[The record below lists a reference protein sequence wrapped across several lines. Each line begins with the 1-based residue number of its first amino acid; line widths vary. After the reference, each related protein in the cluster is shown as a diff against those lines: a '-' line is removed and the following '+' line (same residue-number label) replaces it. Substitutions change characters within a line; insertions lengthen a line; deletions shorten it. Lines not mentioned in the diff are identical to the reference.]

1 MRHLAL
7 HNENSSYSTIPIA
20 AVGRRE
26 REVLLPQR
34 HSMLGVR
41 TRCVESPCGAL
52 LMPDVGSMKP
62 SIISVS
68 LYVPCA
74 SHNPLS

>member
-34 HSMLGVR
+34 YSMLGVH

-52 LMPDVGSMKP
+52 YNDARRRKYEVVHHLCVALRALCES
-62 SIISVS
+62 
-68 LYVPCA
+68 
-74 SHNPLS
+74 

>member
-20 AVGRRE
+20 EVGRRE
-26 REVLLPQR
+26 REVLPSQR
-34 HSMLGVR
+34 HSMPGVR

-52 LMPDVGSMKP
+52 YNDARCRKYEV
-62 SIISVS
+62 VHDRC
-68 LYVPCA
+68 VPLRALCET
-74 SHNPLS
+74 